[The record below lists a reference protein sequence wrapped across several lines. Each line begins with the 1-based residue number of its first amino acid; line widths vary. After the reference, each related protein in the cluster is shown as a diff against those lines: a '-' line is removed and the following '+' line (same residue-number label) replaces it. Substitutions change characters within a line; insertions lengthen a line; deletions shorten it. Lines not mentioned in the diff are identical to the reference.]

1 MTKPKLTKKD
11 LNKIKQNFKKEKIT
25 QVTEENIVE
34 LPLEDQIRIAKS
46 AGRDLQAQ
54 SDVQTLKKIDS
65 KTLQDARADYSNQHK
80 KIASYKFEPGNLVH
94 FRYKNKEEIGLV
106 FKINK
111 ANITNANEDPL
122 SQDMVEILSSAG
134 YIKVQAKSIYEI
146 IECN

>member
-11 LNKIKQNFKKEKIT
+11 LNKIKENFKKEKIT
-25 QVTEENIVE
+25 QVAEENIVE
-34 LPLEDQIRIAKS
+34 LPLEDQIQIAKS

-54 SDVQTLKKIDS
+54 STVQTLKKVDS

-80 KIASYKFEPGNLVH
+80 TIASYKFEPGNLVH

>member
-54 SDVQTLKKIDS
+54 STVQTLKKIDS

-80 KIASYKFEPGNLVH
+80 TIASYKFEPGNLVH